1 MTSKELFQW
10 DLTRR
15 TIQLEDVEET
25 LHSGETGD
33 ISSGYERICETIK
46 DLDNARDKAV
56 NTMLEEEVESL
67 DSDKEWSQEQKQKIN
82 KFRDVRRQQKE
93 KLASFE
99 EKELQKRRRREQEQQ
114 RLFMEKQAK
123 RAREQLME
131 TEAAK
136 LRQLKLEE
144 VWMQKKLQR
153 ECESMQQNREDE
165 ARKSQV
171 VKLQKY
177 KITPFRGDQKDWLR
191 FWNQFSVELDGS
203 NIAEV
208 SKFNYL
214 LELVQEKQRTTSLN
228 FHMHQRGTKRQ
239 KESCR

>member
-1 MTSKELFQW
+1 
-10 DLTRR
+10 
-15 TIQLEDVEET
+15 
-25 LHSGETGD
+25 
-33 ISSGYERICETIK
+33 
-46 DLDNARDKAV
+46 
-56 NTMLEEEVESL
+56 
-67 DSDKEWSQEQKQKIN
+67 
-82 KFRDVRRQQKE
+82 
-93 KLASFE
+93 
-99 EKELQKRRRREQEQQ
+99 
-114 RLFMEKQAK
+114 
-123 RAREQLME
+123 
-131 TEAAK
+131 
-136 LRQLKLEE
+136 
-144 VWMQKKLQR
+144 
-153 ECESMQQNREDE
+153 
-165 ARKSQV
+165 